1 MGEGGRWRGHLA
13 CGRGIFWGDGGMGN
27 DHEWARMGT
36 NFHEF
41 SRIFTTGEGR
51 RMGNGGVMGVGC
63 FSRNAA
69 QWDSPGQRPG
79 KGKVFLLSPEGAE
92 LRVLRPFRAWD
103 IFYY

>member
-1 MGEGGRWRGHLA
+1 MG
-13 CGRGIFWGDGGMGN
+13 I
-27 DHEWARMGT
+27 DHEWARIFT
-36 NFHEF
+36 NFHEWG
-41 SRIFTTGEGR
+41 GEA
-51 RMGNGGVMGVGC
+51 NGEWGVMGVGC